1 MAPDRLRM
9 TSLNDNPVINQND
22 IKSKPI
28 KVLLLLLFSIVV
40 SSCDVGIH
48 LDSANSFAAIIAVAG
63 EYLLAIL
70 STVLVFTL
78 HLSRSFSVS
87 LVLLSIL
94 GMTNAV
100 ELPISPYIVLA
111 IGLVLLFSFAVTLK
125 AYKPK
130 VIIDKNVKKVF
141 EKDTGEEIQQQGFKR
156 MVIEIGVGIILLF
169 VEYLFFKR

>member
-1 MAPDRLRM
+1 M
-9 TSLNDNPVINQND
+9 N
-22 IKSKPI
+22 KSKPT
-28 KVLLLLLFSIVV
+28 VLLLLLFSIAV

-48 LDSANSFAAIIAVAG
+48 LDGANSFAAIIAVIG

-70 STVLVFTL
+70 STVLVFVL
-78 HLSRSFSVS
+78 HLSRPFSIS

-100 ELPISPYIVLA
+100 DLPVSPYIVLA
-111 IGLVLLFSFAVTLK
+111 IGLVLLFSFAVPLK

-141 EKDTGEEIQQQGFKR
+141 EKETGEEKHQQGVR
-156 MVIEIGVGIILLF
+156 GIAIEIGVGVFLLF
-169 VEYLFFKR
+169 VEYLFFAR